1 MIKYIFILLVPLLFS
16 ACSTCLPTI
25 FRFPVECFA
34 PLNWEECGGKVCLDD
49 TDFETYND
57 CREKA
62 WEYYRALERVK

>member
-1 MIKYIFILLVPLLFS
+1 MIKYIFILVPLLFS
-16 ACSTCLPTI
+16 ACSLVTTQTTL
-25 FRFPVECFA
+25 RFPAECFA
-34 PLNWEECGGKVCLDD
+34 PLNWEECDGKVCLDD